1 MEDTVRN
8 QNLNIGKV
16 GTVMKIAPLAAMLL
30 GLLAMLAHSFVHV
43 RTEPAQFV
51 GETMPFAQIP

>member
-1 MEDTVRN
+1 MRK

-16 GTVMKIAPLAAMLL
+16 GTVMQIGALAAMLI

-51 GETMPFAQIP
+51 GETLPFAVMEE